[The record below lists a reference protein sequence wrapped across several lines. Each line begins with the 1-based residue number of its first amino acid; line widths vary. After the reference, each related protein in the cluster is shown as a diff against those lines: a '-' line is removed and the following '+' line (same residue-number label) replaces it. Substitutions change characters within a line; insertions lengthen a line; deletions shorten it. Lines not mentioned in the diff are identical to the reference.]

1 MSAPDR
7 GVTASAVLE
16 TPRLI
21 LRMFRADDFEPYA
34 AICADPDVM
43 RYLGD
48 GRALTRPEAW
58 RQMAMIVGHWQLRG
72 YGLWAVEER
81 STGALVGRIG
91 LFNPEGWP
99 GLEVGWV
106 LGKTCWG
113 RGYATEGARRV
124 LDHAFTDMGLDRLI
138 SLIYPDNTAS
148 IRVAERIGERLEGH
162 TYLFGHE
169 VLIYRIDRSPVVLPE
184 RA

>member
-1 MSAPDR
+1 VISA
-7 GVTASAVLE
+7 AVSLE

-21 LRMFRADDFEPYA
+21 LRMFREDDFEPYYA
-34 AICADPDVM
+34 RVCADADVM

-48 GRALTRPEAW
+48 GRPLTRSEGW
-58 RQMAMIVGHWQLRG
+58 RQLAMILGHWQLRG

-81 STGALVGRIG
+81 ATGELVGRIG

-99 GLEVGWV
+99 GFEIGWV
-106 LGKTCWG
+106 LAKASWG

-124 LDHAFTDMGLDRLI
+124 LEHALTDLGQDHVI
-138 SLIYPDNTAS
+138 SLIHPDNAAS
-148 IRVAERIGERLEGH
+148 IRVAEGIGETLEGH

-169 VLIYRIDRSPVVLPE
+169 ALIYGVHRGSYR
-184 RA
+184 RT

>member
-1 MSAPDR
+1 MISA
-7 GVTASAVLE
+7 AVGLE

-21 LRMFRADDFEPYA
+21 LRMFREDDFEPYYA
-34 AICADPDVM
+34 RVCADADVM

-48 GRALTRPEAW
+48 GRPLTRSEGW
-58 RQMAMIVGHWQLRG
+58 RQLAMILGHWQLRG

-81 STGALVGRIG
+81 ATGELVGRIG

-99 GLEVGWV
+99 GFEIGWV
-106 LGKTCWG
+106 LAKASWG
-113 RGYATEGARRV
+113 RGYATEGARRA
-124 LDHAFTDMGLDRLI
+124 LDHALTDMGHDHVI
-138 SLIYPDNTAS
+138 SLIYPDNAAS

-169 VLIYRIDRSPVVLPE
+169 ALIYGVRRG
-184 RA
+184 RYRRT